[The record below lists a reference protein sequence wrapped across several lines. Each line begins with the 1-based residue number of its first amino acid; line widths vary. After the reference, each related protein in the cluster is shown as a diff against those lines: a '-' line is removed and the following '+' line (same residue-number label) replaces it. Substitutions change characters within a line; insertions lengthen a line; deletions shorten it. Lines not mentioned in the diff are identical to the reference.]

1 MDLTLRNSV
10 ESWSRSL
17 KRGFSFILDTNDEYD
32 VMNIIRKTSP
42 ENGQL
47 SNSYHSGS
55 VYMQDTSA
63 NEHNQ
68 LTIRLKT
75 ISNLKHLKKLHK

>member
-17 KRGFSFILDTNDEYD
+17 KRGFSFILDTNEEYD

-42 ENGQL
+42 ENGQP

>member
-32 VMNIIRKTSP
+32 VMNTIRKTSP
-42 ENGQL
+42 ENGQK